1 MNFPSVNNAL
11 TIHDEINIS
20 VKTWKRIVSVVKSVP
35 KTKIWTVRKTK
46 KSRLFLSICAI
57 CGKKNWLLLKS
68 KNSKILIIFQMIS
81 LKWIKS
87 WTKF

>member
-11 TIHDEINIS
+11 TIYDEINIS

-35 KTKIWTVRKTK
+35 ITKIWTVRKTK

-68 KNSKILIIFQMIS
+68 KNSIILIIFQMIS